1 MLISYSVPSQ
11 INRKSM
17 WPMKLDPSS
26 RGPGA
31 LSCSPRGDSGDPRKR
46 DSPTLMNSPQ
56 QPCSWVGVYPT
67 QTPQAPGEML
77 GEKAAPTP
85 STAAALTSTLPGTDT
100 GSDIKTGH
108 TASSHWPTSLT
119 RRHQIRSLVCLP
131 PLGEALMFS
140 IIKKFFFKFH
150 SHKQARPGWPRR
162 KQTSLKWAA
171 WGPCGREAQA
181 APRSTAVQGPQSQRH
196 REMDSANSRGPG
208 SGPEPQVR
216 SKAPTHTVTSAWR
229 DPEQEPARSGLDF

>member
-1 MLISYSVPSQ
+1 
-11 INRKSM
+11 M
-17 WPMKLDPSS
+17 WPIKLDPSS

-31 LSCSPRGDSGDPRKR
+31 LSCSPRGDSGDPGKR
-46 DSPTLMNSPQ
+46 DSPTPMNSPQ

-77 GEKAAPTP
+77 GEKAAPTTY
-85 STAAALTSTLPGTDT
+85 TAAALPSTLLGADT
-100 GSDIKTGH
+100 GSDIKTGR
-108 TASSHWPTSLT
+108 TTSSDWPTSLT
-119 RRHQIRSLVCLP
+119 RSHQIRSLVCLP

-140 IIKKFFFKFH
+140 IIKKNFFKVH
-150 SHKQARPGWPRR
+150 SHKKARPGWPRK

-171 WGPCGREAQA
+171 WGPCGTE

-196 REMDSANSRGPG
+196 REMDSANSHGPG
-208 SGPEPQVR
+208 SGSAPQVS

-229 DPEQEPARSGLDF
+229 DPEQELARSGLDFWPLETMK